1 MFAQSGYHTSNLFP
15 AQAITV
21 CLVGLNKRLNW
32 GYDNCMYYLIL
43 VLLLLTIPIFW
54 LLPLYVAIPVYVVV
68 VLKSLFLYWIVRKS
82 TILKVHT
89 GLEGLI
95 GERGKVVEPLTPFGT
110 IIVKGEYWKANSL
123 DDNIQFDENI
133 EIVGNEGLTLKVKR
147 EDH

>member
-1 MFAQSGYHTSNLFP
+1 
-15 AQAITV
+15 
-21 CLVGLNKRLNW
+21 
-32 GYDNCMYYLIL
+32 MYYLIL

-68 VLKSLFLYWIVRKS
+68 VLKSLFWYWIVRKS
-82 TILKVHT
+82 RILKVHP
-89 GLEGLI
+89 GLEGII